1 MAEVT
6 FNQEEPQDVEA
17 MLQEKA
23 MRFDRPIPGQS
34 LTNDPD
40 TPLPYEQPATYTN
53 RDDALQYFFALFVD
67 EENYSNIMELIDTP
81 FPIMDIVKKSAA
93 YPNIKAFKPELGKN
107 IRLESVQTEGSQ
119 FPTYY
124 VVFVNQDGQAERLQ
138 NDLGLNIIY
147 NPKEDYEAAKAQLP
161 LELQNV
167 NNFEEFK
174 KMRVL
179 ELEGAVAI
187 PKGLNPKSTHFFED
201 GSILYKGKL
210 YKNSAELKAANKK
223 K

>member
-23 MRFDRPIPGQS
+23 MRFERPIPGQS

-81 FPIMDIVKKSAA
+81 FPIMDIVKIYLVEAFEEGLINPDMVMLLAEPLA
-93 YPNIKAFKPELGKN
+93 YMLMAL
-107 IRLESVQTEGSQ
+107 
-119 FPTYY
+119 
-124 VVFVNQDGQAERLQ
+124 AERAGIDFVIERPDPDDEEDDEEDAQ
-138 NDLGLNIIY
+138 ERKLGILDSALGRMDNVQ
-147 NPKEDYEAAKAQLP
+147 KAEDFPE
-161 LELQNV
+161 ELDQQIQQQ
-167 NNFEEFK
+167 E
-174 KMRVL
+174 MPQTQSL
-179 ELEGAVAI
+179 LGAR
-187 PKGLNPKSTHFFED
+187 
-201 GSILYKGKL
+201 
-210 YKNSAELKAANKK
+210 
-223 K
+223 

>member
-23 MRFDRPIPGQS
+23 MRFERPIPGQS

-81 FPIMDIVKKSAA
+81 FPIMDIVKIYLVEAFEEGLINPDMVMLLAEPLA
-93 YPNIKAFKPELGKN
+93 YMLMAL
-107 IRLESVQTEGSQ
+107 
-119 FPTYY
+119 
-124 VVFVNQDGQAERLQ
+124 AERAGIDFVIERPDPDDEEDDEEDAQ
-138 NDLGLNIIY
+138 ERKLGILDSALGRMDNVQRA
-147 NPKEDYEAAKAQLP
+147 EDFPE
-161 LELQNV
+161 ELDQQIQQQ
-167 NNFEEFK
+167 E
-174 KMRVL
+174 MPQTQSL
-179 ELEGAVAI
+179 L
-187 PKGLNPKSTHFFED
+187 
-201 GSILYKGKL
+201 
-210 YKNSAELKAANKK
+210 
-223 K
+223 

>member
-1 MAEVT
+1 MIV
-6 FNQEEPQDVEA
+6 
-17 MLQEKA
+17 
-23 MRFDRPIPGQS
+23 
-34 LTNDPD
+34 
-40 TPLPYEQPATYTN
+40 Y
-53 RDDALQYFFALFVD
+53 
-67 EENYSNIMELIDTP
+67 LIQI
-81 FPIMDIVKKSAA
+81 FMDIVKKSAD

-147 NPKEDYEAAKAQLP
+147 NPKEDYEAEKAKLP

-187 PKGLNPKSTHFFED
+187 PKGLNTKSTHFFED

>member
-1 MAEVT
+1 MQWVDA
-6 FNQEEPQDVEA
+6 D
-17 MLQEKA
+17 
-23 MRFDRPIPGQS
+23 S
-34 LTNDPD
+34 L
-40 TPLPYEQPATYTN
+40 
-53 RDDALQYFFALFVD
+53 
-67 EENYSNIMELIDTP
+67 YSYKHLSKVQRELI
-81 FPIMDIVKKSAA
+81 
-93 YPNIKAFKPELGKN
+93 NKA
-107 IRLESVQTEGSQ
+107 
-119 FPTYY
+119 
-124 VVFVNQDGQAERLQ
+124 
-138 NDLGLNIIY
+138 
-147 NPKEDYEAAKAQLP
+147 
-161 LELQNV
+161 V